1 VSYTPRYNR
10 NYAQIRQ
17 YYIVIA
23 KRLARRI
30 GDKQTLTEL
39 KHQADTYTLDKIIN
53 ILLRLDKAA
62 EE

>member
-1 VSYTPRYNR
+1 MSYTPRYNR

-30 GDKQTLTEL
+30 GDKQTLAEL
-39 KHQADTYTLDKIIN
+39 KGADSYTLDKIIN

-62 EE
+62 GE

>member
-1 VSYTPRYNR
+1 MSYTPRYNR

-39 KHQADTYTLDKIIN
+39 KGADSYTLDKIIN

-62 EE
+62 GE